1 MKTYGFSAC
10 ILFAFLLIAPASAQ
24 SDPCDRRGYDNVERR
39 NCYSTEKS
47 EVSAQIDSL
56 VAKITADFRRDAEQL
71 GRRGDVVVAQCELR
85 AASKVEQSQAL
96 WRKYRER
103 HCSAILESYTTGSG
117 AGTAYE
123 ECEFRLGRERLKEL
137 RTSFLGGR

>member
-1 MKTYGFSAC
+1 M
-10 ILFAFLLIAPASAQ
+10 
-24 SDPCDRRGYDNVERR
+24 R
-39 NCYSTEKS
+39 NCYSKEKS
-47 EVSAQIDSL
+47 KVNAQIDSL

-71 GRRGDVVVAQCELR
+71 GRSGDDVVAQCELR
-85 AASKVEQSQAL
+85 AASKVEQSQAQ
-96 WRKYRER
+96 WRKYRDR

-137 RTSFLGGR
+137 RTSFSQ